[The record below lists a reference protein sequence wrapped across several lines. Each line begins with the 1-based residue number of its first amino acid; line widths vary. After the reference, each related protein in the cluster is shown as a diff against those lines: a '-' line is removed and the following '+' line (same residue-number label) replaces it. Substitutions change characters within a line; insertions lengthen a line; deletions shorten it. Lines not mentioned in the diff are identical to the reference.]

1 MIFQDPFACLHP
13 MHRVGDQ
20 IAEAVLAHSKVS
32 KGEAGK
38 QAVALLRAVGIP
50 QPDERARDFP
60 HQFSG
65 GMRQR
70 AMIAMALV
78 HRPSVLIADEP
89 TTALDVTV
97 QAQILELIERIKQ
110 EFDMGVILITHDLGV
125 IAETADTVLVM
136 YAGREMEYGPAREIF
151 TAPQHPYTWGLLR
164 SMPTIDVRLREL
176 VAIEGTPPSLVAL
189 PGGCP
194 FHPRCPYAFGPCP
207 TELPELR
214 SAGGRAPR
222 PVPPLA
228 GDQAGDGRVEP
239 RRAAGRSSMSES
251 TNNVLVELEHVTK
264 HFPVKHGVFSR
275 ARGRVHAVEDVSLA
289 VRKGETLG
297 IVGESGCGKSTTAR
311 LLLRLLDPTS
321 GTIRFEGRD
330 ISRLSQR
337 RLRPMRRE
345 MQMIFQ
351 DPYASLNPRKTV
363 EQIVSQPYAV
373 HGGVSSKEA
382 KLRVKSLL
390 ETVGLSREHSSRYPH
405 EFSGGQ
411 RQRIGIARALALHPK
426 LIVCDE
432 PVSALDVSVQA
443 QILNL
448 LRALQIEFDLTYVFI
463 SHDLSVMRQIC
474 TRIAVMYLGRVVE
487 LAESERIFEHPRH
500 PYTAALI
507 SAVPR
512 LTADGEQESPPDHRR
527 RGRPVARQPAERVR
541 LPPSLPAFSG
551 RPLRRR
557 GAAAGADAGTRG
569 PRRRLSLPARALA
582 RGLHGDARPV
592 ARGTCCGD
600 RRAVTAAEA
609 RNVCH
614 QSGHLGLKLG
624 RNAADTPFVDPVE
637 RNEILNRYAD
647 HAKRFDAAAARR
659 AGQSA
664 EIIPFSAPLRELEQE
679 PTPREVQVLGLI
691 SEGLVNREIGKV
703 LFLSEE
709 TVKSHVRHLLAKLQA
724 RSRAHAVAIGF
735 RRGILS

>member
-1 MIFQDPFACLHP
+1 MREVVLEVRDLSVVFPTHDGNVQAVSDLTYTLHRGETLGIVGESGSGKTVSSLALMGLLNRQRTQISGEAVFGGRDVLSLPPEEMRDLRGKDIAMIFQDPFACLHP

-78 HRPSVLIADEP
+78 HRPAVLIADEP

-239 RRAAGRSSMSES
+239 RRAAGRSSMSQS
-251 TNNVLVELEHVTK
+251 ANNVLVELEHVTK

-311 LLLRLLDPTS
+311 LLLRLLDPTA
-321 GTIRFEGRD
+321 GTIRFEGKD

-363 EQIVSQPYAV
+363 EQIVAQPYAV

-382 KLRVKSLL
+382 KIRVKSLL

-448 LRALQIEFDLTYVFI
+448 LKALQIEFDLTYVFI

-512 LTADGEQESPPDHRR
+512 LTADGSKSRR
-527 RGRPVARQPAERVR
+527 RIIVGGDVPSPVN
-541 LPPSLPAFSG
+541 PPSGCVFH
-551 RPLRRR
+551 
-557 GAAAGADAGTRG
+557 
-569 PRRRLSLPARALA
+569 PRCP
-582 RGLHGDARPV
+582 
-592 ARGTCCGD
+592 
-600 RRAVTAAEA
+600 
-609 RNVCH
+609 
-614 QSGHLGLKLG
+614 
-624 RNAADTPFVDPVE
+624 
-637 RNEILNRYAD
+637 
-647 HAKRFDAAAARR
+647 RFR
-659 AGQSA
+659 AGHCDVEEPQ
-664 EIIPFSAPLRELEQE
+664 LE
-679 PTPREVQVLGLI
+679 PTPGHADHIAACHYPLERWPEDYTEMLD
-691 SEGLVNREIGKV
+691 
-703 LFLSEE
+703 
-709 TVKSHVRHLLAKLQA
+709 
-724 RSRAHAVAIGF
+724 RSPAGRVVESGAT
-735 RRGILS
+735 